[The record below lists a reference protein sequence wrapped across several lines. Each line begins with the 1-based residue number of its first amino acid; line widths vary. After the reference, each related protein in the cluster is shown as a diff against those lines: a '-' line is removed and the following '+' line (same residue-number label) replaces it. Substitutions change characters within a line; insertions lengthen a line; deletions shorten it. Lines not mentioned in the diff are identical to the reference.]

1 MSASAHNS
9 KPSRSAMRRIFR
21 RGLWENIAT
30 AIIAVGVVM
39 LCQPFVI
46 DLYTYSFVTILTGTI
61 MFMVV
66 TKFPE

>member
-1 MSASAHNS
+1 MSASAQNS